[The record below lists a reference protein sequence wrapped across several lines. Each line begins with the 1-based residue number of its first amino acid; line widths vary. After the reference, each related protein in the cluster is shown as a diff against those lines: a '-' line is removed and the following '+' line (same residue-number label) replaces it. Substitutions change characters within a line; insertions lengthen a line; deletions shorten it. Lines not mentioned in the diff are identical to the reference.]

1 MLKTQTT
8 FAITEDLLS
17 RLFKRDDIR
26 ALCPQDL
33 NPMAAQAI
41 GRAFTRLVTARLGRA
56 PRLVIGNDV
65 RQFSPALN
73 EAFARAALA
82 EGAEVHT
89 AGDCPTEMLYY
100 LCGQEAYGYDAGIMV
115 TASHNPK
122 EYNGMKFIWQK
133 AVPFV
138 PDDLRELRERML
150 QDAAEPF
157 ADLPDAKP
165 QPVNKTTAFTEY
177 MMSLAGCGSWT
188 IEGAPVRVVIEA
200 LNGVG
205 GFGFR
210 PIADALRKLNCE
222 VIIEHEEPNS
232 DFPFGVPNPLLPEC
246 QRQLC
251 EAVLKHHADLGII
264 FDGDADRAG
273 CATNAGVML
282 SGSQVLTLLATAK
295 LDKASTQRN
304 EGPKA
309 IIMKNLC
316 CSHLLEDALLP
327 RGDCEVMQTPVG
339 HGIIKR
345 LMHNPDWMPRLLL
358 AGEHSGHYY
367 YPEFNCADSGV
378 LTALYMISC
387 VRKLKAQGSS
397 LEEIASAWRRR
408 YQESGELNQR
418 MESSAQV
425 FQALSQAWE
434 FLRRRGCQRYE
445 VQLDA
450 TTSLP
455 FVTCTDSPYRPEQM
469 PTPDL
474 KAVFPKDTPGQCI
487 IRPSGNEPVLRL
499 FLETSY
505 GDADN
510 MQQLVA
516 DLKAAMGK

>member
-1 MLKTQTT
+1 MASSTP
-8 FAITEDLLS
+8 AYNITEDLLS

-33 NPMAAQAI
+33 SPETAQAI
-41 GRAFTRLVTARLGRA
+41 GRAFTRLVTARLGHA

-65 RQFSPALN
+65 RQFSPVLN
-73 EAFARAALA
+73 EAFSRAALA

-100 LCGQEAYGYDAGIMV
+100 LCGQEEYGYDAGIMV

-122 EYNGMKFIWQK
+122 EYNGMKFIWRK

-138 PDDLRELRERML
+138 PADLQELRQRML
-150 QDAAEPF
+150 DDASEPL
-157 ADLPDAKP
+157 AAAPGAAALPVDKRD
-165 QPVNKTTAFTEY
+165 AFTAY
-177 MMSLAGCGSWT
+177 MMSLAGCQSWPT
-188 IEGAPVRVVIEA
+188 ASEPVRVVIEA
-200 LNGVG
+200 LHGVG
-205 GFGFR
+205 GLGFR
-210 PIADALRKLNCE
+210 PVAEALRQYNCE
-222 VIIEHEEPNS
+222 VIIAHEEP
-232 DFPFGVPNPLLPEC
+232 DPAFPFGVPNPLLPGC
-246 QRQLC
+246 QQQLC

-282 SGSQVLTLLATAK
+282 SGSQVLTLLAMAK
-295 LDKASTQRN
+295 LDNADIRRN
-304 EGPKA
+304 EGQKA

-316 CSHLLEDALLP
+316 CSRLVEDVLLP

-339 HGIIKR
+339 HGVIKR
-345 LMHNPDWMPRLLL
+345 LMRNPAWKARLLL

-367 YPEFNCADSGV
+367 YPEFNCADSGI
-378 LTALYMISC
+378 LTALYMIAC
-387 VRKLKAQGSS
+387 VRKLKAQGTS
-397 LEEIASAWRRR
+397 LEQVASAWRSR
-408 YQESGELNQR
+408 YRESGELNQR

-425 FQALSQAWE
+425 FQALSQAWD
-434 FLRRRGCQRYE
+434 FLRRCGCQRYE

-450 TTSLP
+450 KTSLP
-455 FVTCTDSPYRPEQM
+455 FVTCTDSPYSPEQM

-510 MQQLVA
+510 MQRLVA